1 MNNYDFWF
9 WLNVAANMAQLQSY
23 ELLLQ
28 DANNND
34 LLRYLQHQD
43 NDLLNKIIEQNEQ
56 IIELL
61 QGGNKDAKNKH
72 QESNSKNS

>member
-34 LLRYLQHQD
+34 LLDYLRHQD

-61 QGGNKDAKNKH
+61 QGGNKDA
-72 QESNSKNS
+72 